1 MNKIFLNKYGKRL
14 FRENIYYIVLCIVFA
29 VLIVGYIPYGVYM
42 LIQTNQKNSGLRV
55 DIAQLQQKH
64 DQVVSFAPDEIDSLV
79 STLNTLVPS
88 TEDYFSI
95 LHTLETLSATSGF
108 VISSYKVAVGKTP
121 SSAIKLSII
130 GEGSSDQ
137 VLAFLEEY
145 RTSGGRLITIE
156 KIEYS
161 PQAPKVTLTLSF
173 YAHNYKGSDVKDI
186 TNLNATTI
194 QKINLIG
201 TQTTVS
207 NELPIQGSEPAS
219 ESAETIPQVRENPFE

>member
-14 FRENIYYIVLCIVFA
+14 LQENIFYIVLCVVFS
-29 VLIVGYIPYGVYM
+29 VLIVGYIPYSIY
-42 LIQTNQKNSGLRV
+42 LLSQTNQKNDVIRTE
-55 DIAQLQQKH
+55 IAQLQQKH

-95 LHTLETLSATSGF
+95 LHTLEVLSIKSGF
-108 VISSYKVAVGKTP
+108 IISSYKVAVGKTP

-137 VLAFLEEY
+137 VLAFLNEY

-161 PQAPKVTLTLSF
+161 PIAPKVTLTLSF

-186 TNLNATTI
+186 TQLNATTI
-194 QKINLIG
+194 QKINIIG
-201 TQTTVS
+201 TQTGTS
-207 NELPIQGSEPAS
+207 SEPLIQESESSS
-219 ESAETIPQVRENPFE
+219 ESAVIIPQVKANPFE